1 MKAGDIVKGL
11 PESDRHYSITNSKM
25 IRGIVS
31 YVFDNDSIIV
41 LVIEHKENKSGSYHV
56 RAGYFEAIGYEP
68 ALLPDGL
75 TVGGSL
81 DLRGTKITALP
92 DGLTVG
98 GSLDLR
104 GTKIKNK
111 NNYRKLCDGDH
122 KEGCYVYADGILIHV
137 REKKAFGEYTF
148 YAGKIKGRNVIT
160 DGKLWA
166 YCKDVRSGIMD
177 LRFKASDRDKSAFEG
192 LTPDSR
198 ISFEDAAVMYRI
210 ITGVCSAGV
219 SRFIEGLEEV
229 KESYT
234 VKEICEITSD
244 AYGGKEFAKFFEING
259 KAGGE
264 K

>member
-81 DLRGTKITALP
+81 DLEGTE
-92 DGLTVG
+92 
-98 GSLDLR
+98 
-104 GTKIKNK
+104 IKNK
-111 NNYRKLCDGDH
+111 KNYRKLCDGDH